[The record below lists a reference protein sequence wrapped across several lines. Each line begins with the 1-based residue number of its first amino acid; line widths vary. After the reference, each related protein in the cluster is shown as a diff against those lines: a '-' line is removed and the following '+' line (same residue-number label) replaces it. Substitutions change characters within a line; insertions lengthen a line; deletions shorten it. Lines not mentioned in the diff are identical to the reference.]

1 MAEPAPSY
9 GMSEED
15 RIGLLVDLTQKV
27 CLAVEREL
35 YLTGF
40 WESVPARNRLKAEVQ
55 KILLAPEFVSVPRIV
70 HNRAQLIGRIME
82 IAERNNDVI
91 LYVE

>member
-1 MAEPAPSY
+1 
-9 GMSEED
+9 MSEED

-70 HNRAQLIGRIME
+70 DNRAQLIGRIME

-91 LYVE
+91 LYAD